1 VTTTQ
6 AGTPPD
12 TRTLAERFAAH
23 AGVEAPPG
31 MVLGWRV
38 CHRDLR
44 SRNGYRWPWPGG
56 RATDPRKG
64 VDRRKTTAPH
74 NACPS
79 DTLGGVCIAK
89 TFGGAASGGIPAG
102 TILVTA
108 HHPKDVLGEDPDK
121 LRVKRALVL
130 DVVDLVSALGGADL
144 GGANLRYADLRYA
157 NLGGAD
163 LGGANLG
170 CADLGYA
177 DLGGANLRYAD
188 LGGANLGYAD
198 LRCANLGCADLR
210 CADLGG
216 ADLRYAD
223 LGGADLRYA
232 DLRCADLRYAD
243 ATQLTLW
250 PAGFDPAA
258 AGVVVL

>member
-1 VTTTQ
+1 MS
-6 AGTPPD
+6 AD

-56 RATDPRKG
+56 WATDPRKG

-79 DTLGGVCIAK
+79 GTLGGVCIAK

-108 HHPKDVLGEDPDK
+108 HFPKDVLGEEPDK
-121 LRVKRALVL
+121 LRVERALVL
-130 DVVDLVSALGGADL
+130 DVVDLASAIRGADLRDANLGGAYLGGADLRDADLRDADLRDANL
-144 GGANLRYADLRYA
+144 GGANLRGA

-163 LGGANLG
+163 L
-170 CADLGYA
+170 
-177 DLGGANLRYAD
+177 R
-188 LGGANLGYAD
+188 
-198 LRCANLGCADLR
+198 
-210 CADLGG
+210 G
-216 ADLRYAD
+216 ADLRGAY
-223 LGGADLRYA
+223 LGDAR
-232 DLRCADLRYAD
+232 

-250 PAGFDPAA
+250 PTGFDPAA
-258 AGVVVL
+258 AGVVVR